1 MLPDQYYMLPDQCRP
16 VLHARPGRRYMAK
29 HAAEQVTPVLRCHAA
44 RPSLPDMQQETIQA
58 QPTAAE
64 GLTR

>member
-1 MLPDQYYMLPDQCRP
+1 
-16 VLHARPGRRYMAK
+16 MAK
-29 HAAEQVTPVLRCHAA
+29 HAAEHVTPVLRCHAT
-44 RPSLPDMQQETIQA
+44 RPILLDMQQGASKA